1 MNFKNIFILIAGLA
15 IASTGNIATSFSKTY
30 KSKVRSEKS
39 TQIFN
44 FSVFDPRDCGAMAY
58 PKVEFKKPAH
68 GTITVKRYRGKLNNK
83 GHCNGKLAKGMA
95 VYYKSDRGY
104 RGADKAKVYFS
115 FPRGVDGGGYNN
127 VSSFNF
133 NINVK

>member
-1 MNFKNIFILIAGLA
+1 MNFKRLFVSSALALTLVAGTAL
-15 IASTGNIATSFSKTY
+15 SSFAKTY
-30 KSKVRSEKS
+30 NSKVRSGKP

-58 PKVEFKKPAH
+58 PKVEFKKPTH
-68 GTITVKRYRGKLNNK
+68 GTITIKRFRGKLTNK

-104 RGADKAKVYFS
+104 RGVDKAKVYFS
-115 FPRGVDGGGYNN
+115 FPRGVDGSGYNN
-127 VSSFNF
+127 VHSYNF